1 MIEELNNI
9 FMEVKDAEPEFENL
23 PDGEYLAIVTNAEY
37 KLSKAEKPMVQF
49 SFKITE
55 GEYKDKIHNKF
66 CLLSGKDEQ
75 QLRANL
81 NRYGTE
87 LKKYGLVVTSIQ
99 DSFDQL
105 KQTIGKDVKLTLK
118 TNENSGFT
126 NTSVEV
132 L

>member
-9 FMEVKDAEPEFENL
+9 FMEVKDAEPEYENL
-23 PDGEYLAIVTNAEY
+23 PDGEYLAIVVSAEY
-37 KLSKAEKPMVQF
+37 KMSKSEKPMVQF

-55 GEYKDKIHNKF
+55 GDYKDKIHNKF
-66 CLLSGKDEQ
+66 CLLSGKDEAG
-75 QLRANL
+75 LRANL

-87 LKKYGLVVTSIQ
+87 LKKYGLVVSSIQ
-99 DSFDQL
+99 DSFEQL
-105 KQTIGKDVKLTLK
+105 KNTIGKEVKLTIK
-118 TNENSGFT
+118 TSDSGFT

>member
-9 FMEVKDAEPEFENL
+9 FMEVKDAEPEYENL
-23 PDGEYLAIVTNAEY
+23 PDGEYLAIVVGAEY
-37 KLSKAEKPMVQF
+37 KMSKAEKPMVQF

-55 GEYKDKIHNKF
+55 GDYKDKIHNKF
-66 CLLSGKDEQ
+66 CLLSGKDEAG
-75 QLRANL
+75 LRANL

-87 LKKYGLVVTSIQ
+87 LKKYGLVVSSIQ
-99 DSFDQL
+99 DSFEQL
-105 KQTIGKDVKLTLK
+105 KNTIGTEVKLTIE
-118 TNENSGFT
+118 TSDSGFT

>member
-9 FMEVKDAEPEFENL
+9 FMEVKDAEPEYENL
-23 PDGEYLAIVTNAEY
+23 PDGEYLAIVVGAEY
-37 KLSKAEKPMVQF
+37 KMSKSEKPMVQF
-49 SFKITE
+49 QFKITE

-66 CLLSGKDEQ
+66 CLLSGKDEAG
-75 QLRANL
+75 LRANL

-87 LKKYGLVVTSIQ
+87 LKKYGLVVSSIQ
-99 DSFDQL
+99 DSFEQL
-105 KQTIGKDVKLTLK
+105 KNTIGKEVKLTIK
-118 TNENSGFT
+118 TSDSGFT

>member
-9 FMEVKDAEPEFENL
+9 FMEVKDAEPEYENL
-23 PDGEYLAIVTNAEY
+23 PDGEYLAIVVGAEY
-37 KLSKAEKPMVQF
+37 KMSKSEKPMVQF
-49 SFKITE
+49 QFKITE
-55 GEYKDKIHNKF
+55 GDYKDKIHNKF
-66 CLLSGKDEQ
+66 CLLWGKDEAG
-75 QLRANL
+75 LRANL

-87 LKKYGLVVTSIQ
+87 LKKYGLVVSSIQ

-105 KQTIGKDVKLTLK
+105 KNTIGKEVKLTIK
-118 TNENSGFT
+118 TSDSGFT

>member
-9 FMEVKDAEPEFENL
+9 FMEVKDAEPEYENL
-23 PDGEYLAIVTNAEY
+23 PDGEYLAIVVGAEY
-37 KLSKAEKPMVQF
+37 KTSKSEKQMVQF
-49 SFKITE
+49 QFKITE
-55 GEYKDKIHNKF
+55 GDYKDKTHNKF
-66 CLLSGKDEQ
+66 CLLSGKDEAG
-75 QLRANL
+75 LRANL

-87 LKKYGLVVTSIQ
+87 LKKYGLVVSSIQ

-105 KQTIGKDVKLTLK
+105 KNTIGKEVKLTIK
-118 TNENSGFT
+118 TSDSGFT

>member
-9 FMEVKDAEPEFENL
+9 FMEVKDSEPEYENV
-23 PDGEYLAIVTNAEY
+23 PDGEYLAIVVGAEY
-37 KLSKAEKPMVQF
+37 KMSKSEKPMVQF
-49 SFKITE
+49 QFKITE
-55 GEYKDKIHNKF
+55 GDYKDKIHNKF
-66 CLLSGKDEQ
+66 CLLWGKDEAG
-75 QLRANL
+75 LRANL

-87 LKKYGLVVTSIQ
+87 LKKYGLVVSSIQ

-105 KQTIGKDVKLTLK
+105 KNTIGKEVKLTIK
-118 TNENSGFT
+118 TSDSGFT

>member
-9 FMEVKDAEPEFENL
+9 FMEVKDAEPEYENL
-23 PDGEYLAIVTNAEY
+23 PDGEYLAIIVDAGY
-37 KLSKAEKPMVQF
+37 KMSKAEKPMVQF

-55 GEYKDKIHNKF
+55 GDYKDKIHNKF
-66 CLLSGKDEQ
+66 CLLSGKDEAG
-75 QLRANL
+75 LRANL

-87 LKKYGLVVTSIQ
+87 LKKYGLVVSSIQ
-99 DSFDQL
+99 DSFEQV
-105 KQTIGKDVKLTLK
+105 KNTIGREVKLTIK
-118 TNENSGFT
+118 TSDSGFT

>member
-9 FMEVKDAEPEFENL
+9 FMEVKDAEPEYENL
-23 PDGEYLAIVTNAEY
+23 PDGEYLAIVVGAEY
-37 KLSKAEKPMVQF
+37 KMSKAEKPMVQF

-55 GEYKDKIHNKF
+55 GDYKDRIHNKF
-66 CLLSGKDEQ
+66 CLLSGKDEAG
-75 QLRANL
+75 LRANL

-87 LKKYGLVVTSIQ
+87 LKKYGLTVSSIQ
-99 DSFDQL
+99 DSFEQL
-105 KQTIGKDVKLTLK
+105 KNTIGKEVKLTIK
-118 TNENSGFT
+118 TSDSGFT

>member
-9 FMEVKDAEPEFENL
+9 FMEVKDAEPEYENL
-23 PDGEYLAIVTNAEY
+23 PDGEYLAIVVGAEY
-37 KLSKAEKPMVQF
+37 KMSKAEKPMVQS

-55 GEYKDKIHNKF
+55 GDYKDKIHNKF
-66 CLLSGKDEQ
+66 CLLSGKDEAG
-75 QLRANL
+75 LRANL

-87 LKKYGLVVTSIQ
+87 LKKYGLVVSSIQ
-99 DSFDQL
+99 DSFEQL
-105 KQTIGKDVKLTLK
+105 KNTIGKEVKLTIK
-118 TNENSGFT
+118 TSDSGFT

>member
-9 FMEVKDAEPEFENL
+9 FMEVKDAEPEYENL
-23 PDGEYLAIVTNAEY
+23 PDGEYLAIVVGAEY
-37 KLSKAEKPMVQF
+37 KMSKSEKPMVQF
-49 SFKITE
+49 QFKITE
-55 GEYKDKIHNKF
+55 GDYKDKIHNKF
-66 CLLSGKDEQ
+66 CLLSGKDEAG
-75 QLRANL
+75 LRANL

-87 LKKYGLVVTSIQ
+87 LKKYGLVVSSIQ

-105 KQTIGKDVKLTLK
+105 KNTIGKEVKLTIK
-118 TNENSGFT
+118 TSDSGFT

>member
-9 FMEVKDAEPEFENL
+9 FMEVKDAEPEYENL
-23 PDGEYLAIVTNAEY
+23 PDGEYLAIVVGAEY
-37 KLSKAEKPMVQF
+37 KMSKAEKPMVQF

-55 GEYKDKIHNKF
+55 GEYKDKTHNKF
-66 CLLSGKDEQ
+66 CLLSGKDEAG
-75 QLRANL
+75 LRANL

-87 LKKYGLVVTSIQ
+87 LKKYGLEVNSIQ
-99 DSFDQL
+99 DSFEQL
-105 KQTIGKDVKLTLK
+105 KNTIGREVKLTIK
-118 TNENSGFT
+118 TSDSGFT

>member
-1 MIEELNNI
+1 MIDELNNI

-75 QLRANL
+75 QLRSNL